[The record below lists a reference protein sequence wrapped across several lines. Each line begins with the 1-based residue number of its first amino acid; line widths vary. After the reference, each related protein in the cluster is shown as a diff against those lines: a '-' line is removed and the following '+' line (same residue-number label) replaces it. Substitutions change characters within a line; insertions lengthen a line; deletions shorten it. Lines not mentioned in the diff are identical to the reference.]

1 MRSSSVNSHG
11 GYKVN
16 SYTRPKST
24 ARPNKVN
31 SNHIK
36 SKSNSNKI
44 ISNTKTKSNSIKS
57 STASYKS
64 TLSNDKSSL
73 LSSVKNTIKKAEY
86 SIKSEVKK
94 TAVSLSA
101 KVEKSVKN
109 VPKTIKKEVSSAVKA
124 AKQTA
129 SSIKGSINKAADKVS
144 KTVSKVSSEAKKTA
158 VSLSAKVEKSVK
170 NVPKTAQKTVSD
182 VKKHVDKNIGKGVE
196 VLGGSI
202 KGEKSAEVLPGVTVK
217 VTGNT
222 SIGSKNLNV
231 NYNIF
236 EDSNSLKAKKSNGY
250 GGLETS
256 MNDKGEPSIKTSV
269 GNQKIG
275 QIEAKKDGR
284 LSYTTKTFKTDYY
297 NSALTISTGGSK
309 SSIFTNKHKNVSC
322 ELSLDTDTEK
332 NTSGIRS
339 KTSITVEFDR
349 DKITK
354 TAVTVAAISA
364 AVILAPVAAS
374 VIAKVGV
381 ALAGSAAITSI
392 SGQFVEQFAY

>member
-86 SIKSEVKK
+86 SIK
-94 TAVSLSA
+94 
-101 KVEKSVKN
+101 
-109 VPKTIKKEVSSAVKA
+109 
-124 AKQTA
+124 
-129 SSIKGSINKAADKVS
+129 
-144 KTVSKVSSEAKKTA
+144 SEAKKTA